1 MDSKNFKKRIHFL
14 ILKQT
19 QPTIFFDLLG
29 VAIFRVT
36 LRVRAH
42 IFVKMVTVR
51 RNDVT
56 QFAFIFPTRIKCDK
70 LKNVTWNTISY
81 FVWRLLQCFKKN
93 WKSDRKKYFLTTNFH
108 FTFVNDW
115 QINLLAN
122 IYLFKLNNRNTRK
135 RYVICPKLTLKTPK
149 RPQRYCSGVFI
160 VNF

>member
-1 MDSKNFKKRIHFL
+1 MAQNRLHISQILNFNVEHGDMPNIQNFREELDSKNFKKRIHFL

-56 QFAFIFPTRIKCDK
+56 QFVFIFPTRIKCDK
-70 LKNVTWNTISY
+70 LKNVT
-81 FVWRLLQCFKKN
+81 
-93 WKSDRKKYFLTTNFH
+93 
-108 FTFVNDW
+108 
-115 QINLLAN
+115 
-122 IYLFKLNNRNTRK
+122 
-135 RYVICPKLTLKTPK
+135 
-149 RPQRYCSGVFI
+149 
-160 VNF
+160 